1 MIKKNGA
8 GQTILGAIL
17 GAALLGGTA
26 VSAHAE
32 RDDRCERDVHRA
44 EQNLDKAIRK
54 HGGGN
59 SKKCASGVICA
70 TSIEMR
76 ISAISVEGLRFAS
89 VARP

>member
-54 HGGGN
+54 HGEH
-59 SKKCASGVICA
+59 SRQAEDRRRQLE
-70 TSIEMR
+70 EMR
-76 ISAISVEGLRFAS
+76 ERCHM
-89 VARP
+89 RDEHRDEDQRDQR